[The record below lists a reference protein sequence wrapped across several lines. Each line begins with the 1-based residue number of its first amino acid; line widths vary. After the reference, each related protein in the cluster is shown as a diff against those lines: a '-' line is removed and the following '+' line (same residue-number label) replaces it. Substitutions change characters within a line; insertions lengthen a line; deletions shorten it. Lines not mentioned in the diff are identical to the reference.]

1 MYLEI
6 ITPEETLYNGEIN
19 YVKIPGSDGSFGVLK
34 NHAPLISTLG
44 EGTIKIRNESEEEK
58 KFKIKGGI
66 AEILKNNI
74 VILAKF

>member
-6 ITPEETLYNGEIN
+6 ISPEKTLYNGEVS
-19 YVKIPGSDGSFGVLK
+19 YVNIPGSDGSFGILK

-44 EGTIKIRNESEEEK
+44 EGTVKIKDESNEEK
-58 KFKIKGGI
+58 LFEIKGGV
-66 AEILKNNI
+66 AEVLKNNI